1 MHQHPSQGCSKGIR
15 AVKILRQTNSVK
27 KWAVRASFLTKS
39 TGVGVKIGYARV
51 STLDQNPDL
60 QHDALIRAGCEK
72 ILVDQVSG
80 STAVRPGLEKAK
92 ELLRAGDMLV
102 VWRLDRLGRSLQDL
116 IAWAAWLAENGVAL
130 QSLQEVIDTS
140 TSTGRLTFHLFGAL
154 AEFERNLIRERTQ
167 AGLAAARARGRL
179 GGRPKTLDPD
189 KQELAVRLYDE
200 KKLPI
205 AKICAMMGISKPT
218 LYAYIRA
225 ARA

>member
-1 MHQHPSQGCSKGIR
+1 M
-15 AVKILRQTNSVK
+15 
-27 KWAVRASFLTKS
+27 
-39 TGVGVKIGYARV
+39 KIGYARV

-60 QHDALIRAGCEK
+60 QHDALLKAGCEK

-80 STAVRPGLEKAK
+80 AAAVRPGLEKAK
-92 ELLRAGDMLV
+92 ELLRAGDTLV

-130 QSLQEVIDTS
+130 QSLQEVIDTA
-140 TSTGRLTFHLFGAL
+140 TPTGRLTFHLFGAL

-189 KQELAVRLYDE
+189 KRDLAVRLYDE

-218 LYAYIRA
+218 LYAYVRA
-225 ARA
+225 ARSPAAVEAPSIPVRRSRIAT